1 MIILHLLRTYILILN
16 ISHPR
21 LIGRGNLIYM
31 MEVDIALLLNI
42 IGYLMYTF
50 QNKSGIQRATTKT
63 RELFTYRWATQK
75 TLSGFRRQNRES
87 KTQMD

>member
-1 MIILHLLRTYILILN
+1 
-16 ISHPR
+16 
-21 LIGRGNLIYM
+21 M

-63 RELFTYRWATQK
+63 RELFAYSWATQK